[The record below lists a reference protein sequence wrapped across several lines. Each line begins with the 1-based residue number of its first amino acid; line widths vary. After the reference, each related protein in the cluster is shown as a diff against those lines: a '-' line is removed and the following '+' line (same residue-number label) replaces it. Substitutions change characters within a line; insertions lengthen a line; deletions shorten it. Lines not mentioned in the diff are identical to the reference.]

1 MKLGIDTA
9 TLALI
14 VSIITAIVSN
24 IQYRHQIKPKIKVK
38 LLTNNDF
45 YDIALLEI
53 KRQEYGFLFYQVKI
67 IGIEKYQFFAYG
79 KNLYDKNQCF
89 IKTQILGRKINLDY
103 WLNPIFADET
113 SAVQFWFALSKSSQE
128 KRFIR
133 CKFRSIRFPYWS
145 SCLIPI
151 STHTHKII

>member
-14 VSIITAIVSN
+14 VSIIATIVSI

-38 LLTNNDF
+38 LLTNNDC
-45 YDIALLEI
+45 YDIACLEI
-53 KRQEYGFLFYQVKI
+53 QRQDHGFLFYQAKI
-67 IGIEKYQFFAYG
+67 IGTENYQFFAYRTG
-79 KNLYDKNQCF
+79 PYDKNYRF
-89 IKTQILGRKINLDY
+89 SEIWERTIHLDY
-103 WLNPIFADET
+103 WLNPNFADET
-113 SAVQFWFALSKSSQE
+113 PTVQFWFALSKSKRE

-145 SCLIPI
+145 SCLVPI
-151 STHTHKII
+151 STHAYKII

>member
-9 TLALI
+9 TLALFVSIIATI
-14 VSIITAIVSN
+14 VSI

-38 LLTNNDF
+38 LLINNDF
-45 YDIALLEI
+45 YDIVCLEI
-53 KRQEYGFLFYQVKI
+53 QRQDHGFLFYQAKI
-67 IGIEKYQFFAYG
+67 IGIENHRFFAYG
-79 KNLYDKNQCF
+79 TGLYDESYRF
-89 IKTQILGRKINLDY
+89 SEILDRTIHLDY
-103 WLNPIFADET
+103 WLNPNFADET
-113 SAVQFWFALSKSSQE
+113 PTIHFWFALSKSKQ

-151 STHTHKII
+151 STQTHEII